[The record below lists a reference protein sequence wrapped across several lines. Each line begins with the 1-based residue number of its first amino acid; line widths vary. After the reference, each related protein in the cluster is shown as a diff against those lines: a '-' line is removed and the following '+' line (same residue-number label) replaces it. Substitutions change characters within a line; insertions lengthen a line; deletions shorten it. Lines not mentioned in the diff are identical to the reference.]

1 MSLPTTNSDDPL
13 APFPT
18 ILLTARTIISHILA
32 QPRHVKAYEVLSIPL
47 LEHLMDLFVHV
58 NLVDQRMDDL
68 ERQFGLGIVDENEL
82 KKRQDKERET
92 KNKVFSWTMLIK
104 GIVSVLSC
112 PKPHPYPPHPNHLI
126 ASLTLSQ
133 SCMRL
138 LTVLLIPPHPPN
150 LNFRLVNKLILIRRP
165 PILLPN
171 NRPSIPFPH
180 FVPPERGFLEDE
192 WEPPRSSIGRGREV
206 V

>member
-112 PKPHPYPPHPNHLI
+112 TEPPSCPPHLI
-126 ASLTLSQ
+126 T
-133 SCMRL
+133 
-138 LTVLLIPPHPPN
+138 
-150 LNFRLVNKLILIRRP
+150 
-165 PILLPN
+165 
-171 NRPSIPFPH
+171 
-180 FVPPERGFLEDE
+180 
-192 WEPPRSSIGRGREV
+192 
-206 V
+206 